1 MDEAIINRDM
11 LLASIVTNY
20 IPGDK
25 YADVKQFT
33 DEDVEYIVQ
42 FVDGLLHEY
51 ENQLTEVK
59 LLSANEERKAQTD
72 VDVVRD
78 ELAALKQKIQTIKR
92 NYNQRSCEMISV
104 EKRLENEHSLN
115 ERIEKVRDQF
125 HKSVSVNNH

>member
-1 MDEAIINRDM
+1 MKMIVSLYM
-11 LLASIVTNY
+11 LLF

-59 LLSANEERKAQTD
+59 VRLRTSKCVEHLI
-72 VDVVRD
+72 VVY
-78 ELAALKQKIQTIKR
+78 LQYFFLCFL
-92 NYNQRSCEMISV
+92 YCVVMMYY
-104 EKRLENEHSLN
+104 L
-115 ERIEKVRDQF
+115 
-125 HKSVSVNNH
+125 